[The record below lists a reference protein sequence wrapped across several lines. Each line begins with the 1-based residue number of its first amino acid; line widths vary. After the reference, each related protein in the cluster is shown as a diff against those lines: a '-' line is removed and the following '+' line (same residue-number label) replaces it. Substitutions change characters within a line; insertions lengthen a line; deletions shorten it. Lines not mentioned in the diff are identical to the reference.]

1 MKKQIYD
8 FESETTKK
16 VEVGAFDT
24 HNIGP
29 DLELLKKQREA
40 HRKPATPPLQPKPVQ
55 PKPVQQAQTQ
65 QQPTQQIHPAFKP
78 VREPQ
83 EAIIIDDSVD
93 DEFDSIMAKTK
104 ASAVETIKPEQEK
117 RKVNWFA
124 IGFGILSLLLAVS
137 LIFVSMSYFA
147 QVSENTKMQSAV
159 KEADDIKRNN
169 NAQINTL
176 KKQKEDVDAKLKEAQ
191 KERDD
196 LQTKLTAV
204 ENDAAAKNKDL
215 ETTKED
221 LKKTQ
226 EDAQKKIDELQKKND
241 DLQKQIDN
249 IKKAAGA

>member
-8 FESETTKK
+8 FESESTKK

-24 HNIGP
+24 RNIGP

-40 HRKPATPPLQPKPVQ
+40 HRQPVQ
-55 PKPVQQAQTQ
+55 PKPVQQAPVQPKPVQ
-65 QQPTQQIHPAFKP
+65 EPTQQIHPAFKP
-78 VREPQ
+78 IREQQ
-83 EAIIIDDSVD
+83 EAIVIDDSVD
-93 DEFDSIMAKTK
+93 EEFDSIFAKTK
-104 ASAVETIKPEQEK
+104 ASAVETMKPEK
-117 RKVNWFA
+117 RKANWFA

-137 LIFVSMSYFA
+137 LIFVSMSYFG
-147 QVSENTKMQSAV
+147 QVSQNTKMQSAV

-169 NAQINTL
+169 SAQINTL
-176 KKQKEDVDAKLKEAQ
+176 TKQKEDIDAKLKEAQ

-196 LQTKLTAV
+196 LQTKLTAA

-215 ETTKED
+215 ETAKED

-226 EDAQKKIDELQKKND
+226 EDAQKKIDELQKKNA